1 MRKEGFRCGLQ
12 QLHLSCPNK
21 EGSQSVSASALSP
34 LRHAPTLHSSSW
46 DNEIG
51 VQDLLA
57 RLLERK
63 PARRL
68 GMLNGLANDV
78 KNHPWFS
85 GIDWIA
91 LAARKVETPR
101 QPKDDSAKRLRE
113 LQVLASPLIF
123 SKVSSVTA
131 LAFLGLVA
139 CSCELSADMHSIVRR
154 CGTVK
159 MTWRSLSLNFRA

>member
-1 MRKEGFRCGLQ
+1 M
-12 QLHLSCPNK
+12 
-21 EGSQSVSASALSP
+21 
-34 LRHAPTLHSSSW
+34 
-46 DNEIG
+46 
-51 VQDLLA
+51 QDLLA

-91 LAARKVETPR
+91 LSARKVETPR

-113 LQVLASPLIF
+113 LQVSTFAWVPYF
-123 SKVSSVTA
+123 
-131 LAFLGLVA
+131 
-139 CSCELSADMHSIVRR
+139 
-154 CGTVK
+154 
-159 MTWRSLSLNFRA
+159 

>member
-1 MRKEGFRCGLQ
+1 MWRIQYGGGNSFLRQEGCL
-12 QLHLSCPNK
+12 
-21 EGSQSVSASALSP
+21 
-34 LRHAPTLHSSSW
+34 
-46 DNEIG
+46 
-51 VQDLLA
+51 QDLLA

-91 LAARKVETPR
+91 LSARKVETPR

-113 LQVLASPLIF
+113 LQVSTFAWVPYF
-123 SKVSSVTA
+123 
-131 LAFLGLVA
+131 
-139 CSCELSADMHSIVRR
+139 
-154 CGTVK
+154 
-159 MTWRSLSLNFRA
+159 